1 MLFSGQWGK
10 DMKVENKKNFGS
22 EGRRKEKERKKKKK
36 LLGGVGFAELF
47 YLFYSKNNKTFYSY
61 ADKRRT

>member
-10 DMKVENKKNFGS
+10 DMKVENKKNFGL

-36 LLGGVGFAELF
+36 LLVWV
-47 YLFYSKNNKTFYSY
+47 
-61 ADKRRT
+61 R